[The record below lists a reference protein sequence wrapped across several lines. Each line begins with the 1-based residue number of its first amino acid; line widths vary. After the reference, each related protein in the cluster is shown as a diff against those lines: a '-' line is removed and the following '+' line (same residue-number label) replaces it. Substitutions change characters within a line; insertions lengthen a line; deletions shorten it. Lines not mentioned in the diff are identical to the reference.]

1 MGRLPVGIAAIAFDS
16 GLRVKFQQVDLES
29 RIERAHA
36 LEQAPAVARE
46 QR

>member
-1 MGRLPVGIAAIAFDS
+1 MGRLPVWIAAIALDPAF
-16 GLRVKFQQVDLES
+16 LVEFQQVDLES